1 MKRFPSPDFRDN
13 SPLLFL
19 DQSPTDRADRG
30 ERTAAAMENK
40 LSALEQKIDELL
52 ASVDQ
57 QGGQGGAN
65 TNPKTSSKES
75 KSS

>member
-1 MKRFPSPDFRDN
+1 MLMLS
-13 SPLLFL
+13 
-19 DQSPTDRADRG
+19 DRG

-57 QGGQGGAN
+57 QEKEKDGLDEKEGSGGEKA
-65 TNPKTSSKES
+65 S
-75 KSS
+75 